1 MIEAMELLSL
11 QELIAL
17 PADSPI
23 AAEIHVQL
31 TQCLKKTT
39 RNNKPYL
46 DVTLADGEQS
56 LTLKVWEDKPWFTDF
71 IQSQPKSFLSIK
83 GIWNKNSYGHEG
95 NDLQIRPLSPEET
108 DMLFLGSPELK
119 NKQDRDW
126 ESIVELIGSMSDP
139 RLHALCTL
147 FCTKFRDRLKRTAAA
162 RNYHHARRGG
172 IIEHI
177 GGMMRCAHAVCSV
190 YPDLNRDLVLAG
202 CLFHDCGKLWE
213 NCYPEGDF
221 SMPYTEVGEL
231 LGHIPFGIELVNKL
245 WVEIMDSPESSGWLA
260 LDPPSALVR
269 LHLLHMIASHHGE
282 LAFGSPVPP
291 KTPEAAVLH
300 YIDNLDAKV
309 EMFRSAYTTSEQLS
323 PHVFQRKAPLAGN
336 EVLPL
341 PAYTELPPAPAYT
354 EPEEEPNGETLF

>member
-1 MIEAMELLSL
+1 MIYLMDLLSL
-11 QELIAL
+11 QDLLAL

-23 AAEIHVQL
+23 AAEIRVQL

-46 DVTLADGEQS
+46 DVTLADGEQTI
-56 LTLKVWEDKPWFTDF
+56 TLKVWEDKPWFADF
-71 IQSQPKSFLSIK
+71 SQAQSRSFISIK
-83 GIWNKNSYGHEG
+83 GIWNRNSYGHEG
-95 NDLQIRPLSPEET
+95 NDLQIRPLSPEEA

-119 NKQDRDW
+119 EKQDQDW
-126 ESIVELIGSMSDP
+126 DSIMELIASMNDP
-139 RLHALCTL
+139 RLLALCSL
-147 FCTKFRDRLKRTAAA
+147 FCSKFKDRLKRTAAA

-213 NCYPEGDF
+213 NCYPDGDF
-221 SMPYTEVGEL
+221 TMPYTEVGEL

-245 WVEIMDSPESSGWLA
+245 WSEIMENPNHQAWITLE
-260 LDPPSALVR
+260 PPTPLVR

-309 EMFRSAYTTSEQLS
+309 EMFRGAYATSEQLS
-323 PHVFQRKAPLAGN
+323 PHVFQRKMPLPGN

-341 PAYTELPPAPAYT
+341 PSFESTSPISEKMDESPLPS
-354 EPEEEPNGETLF
+354 GDSLL